1 MQILKDYTDAQILE
15 IAAQPTPQMS
25 GTWMLTRPDG
35 VSFAGTS
42 PFECV
47 KAETDDRIPPLVAL
61 ARIRRSLIE
70 EPVSDAENE
79 AYAEGRD
86 DERKDNIRLL
96 AWAYRKLM
104 HTSFSKQEDALAMD
118 EIKLMMEGAR

>member
-25 GTWMLTRPDG
+25 GTWMLTRPDCM
-35 VSFAGTS
+35 SCAGTS
-42 PFECV
+42 PVECV
-47 KAETDDRIPPLVAL
+47 KAEADDRIPPLVAL

-70 EPVSDAENE
+70 EPVSDAETE
-79 AYAEGRD
+79 AYAEGRKDQRD
-86 DERKDNIRLL
+86 DDIRLL

-104 HTSFSKQEDALAMD
+104 HVSFSKQEDALAMD
-118 EIKLMMEGAR
+118 EIKLMLEGAQ